1 MPVLC
6 GRACIGRMVKRGL
19 ARYLVIHVVME
30 FILETKFSIFAVIL
44 ETKFSISIF
53 VPSPSHVGT
62 EKYRVSL

>member
-1 MPVLC
+1 
-6 GRACIGRMVKRGL
+6 MVKRGL